1 MKTLDE
7 RFDILEQKMRTESFR
22 QSGTN
27 SGFGYY
33 IFDYDPRD
41 ELKVRRRVKDL
52 VNSDTYE
59 KFGYDLKEYDI
70 YELMIQLLKDEDTYD
85 DLPELEE
92 SDGTDYVFGCI
103 SDTLMFDKKESLI
116 INYIY
121 DHTEN
126 KDVIFLT
133 GIGKCYPI
141 IRAHKVIN
149 NLFQKMDHNPVIM
162 FFPGK
167 YNGNSLIIFDE
178 IKDDNFY
185 KAIPIV
191 ER

>member
-85 DLPELEE
+85 DLRELEE
-92 SDGTDYVFGCI
+92 SDGTDYVFECI
-103 SDTLMFDKKESLI
+103 SDTLFVKRERVHSSFSG
-116 INYIY
+116 
-121 DHTEN
+121 
-126 KDVIFLT
+126 IFP
-133 GIGKCYPI
+133 PI
-141 IRAHKVIN
+141 ISGLLKIP
-149 NLFQKMDHNPVIM
+149 QSVIM
-162 FFPGK
+162 VICSGLVKFVFLFALPWQGAFFARTPSGSISQS
-167 YNGNSLIIFDE
+167 GHE
-178 IKDDNFY
+178 
-185 KAIPIV
+185 
-191 ER
+191 